1 MKIDLNFPPFQQDL
15 FSLDKTQLKAFVKS
29 VKKINKIDLRQVRQS
44 SGLNLEKI
52 KNLKTSNGKTL
63 YSIRMSKSFR
73 AVICI
78 EDDFIRFISLHPD
91 HDSAYK

>member
-15 FSLDKTQLKAFVKS
+15 FSLDKTQLTAFVKS
-29 VKKINKIDLRQVRQS
+29 VKIINKMDLRQVRQS
-44 SGLNLEKI
+44 SGLNFEKI

-78 EDDFIRFISLHPD
+78 EDDFIRFISLHPN

>member
-15 FSLDKTQLKAFVKS
+15 FSLDKTQLTAFVKS
-29 VKKINKIDLRQVRQS
+29 VKIINKMDLRQVQQS

-78 EDDFIRFISLHPD
+78 EDDFIRLISLHPD

>member
-15 FSLDKTQLKAFVKS
+15 FSLDKTQLTAFVKS
-29 VKKINKIDLRQVRQS
+29 VKKINKMDLRQVRQS

>member
-15 FSLDKTQLKAFVKS
+15 FSLDKTQLTAFVKS
-29 VKKINKIDLRQVRQS
+29 VKKINKMDLREVQQS